1 MDAGNGHESS
11 DLGLIPVGKL
21 GARGVQHLLQ
31 AGVHFFFFNELAPVG
46 LCDAFPDGGA
56 KAASS

>member
-31 AGVHFFFFNELAPVG
+31 AGVHFFFFNELAPVS
-46 LCDAFPDGGA
+46 
-56 KAASS
+56 ASVPA